1 MTAFAQALTQGR
13 ASDIVRT
20 LLDARADSFV
30 FVADHAPAANLA
42 VQNSGAAFVPT
53 TLVATYISG
62 TGDFG
67 FVSDFNVEIVF
78 EGTWTAELQ
87 QSFIIAAEYLSY
99 VITGDERDHKGVDD
113 IRITAS
119 LEDIDGSG
127 GILGQAGPTVTRF
140 FGGIPSQGIM
150 EFDVADAT
158 EYVALGLFD
167 DLVLHEMMHC
177 LGIGTIWSDLGLTTG
192 TVRGDDMRFVGFNA
206 ILAYNFGLR
215 EIARSDPGRWTG
227 VPVETDGGLGTAG
240 GHWDDRLFDNEL
252 MTGFVDDF
260 NFVSGMTIASLED
273 LGYDTIFVARQPGAA
288 VIQPDAFVDQFG
300 FV

>member
-1 MTAFAQALTQGR
+1 MTAFAQALSQGWGV
-13 ASDIVRT
+13 DIVRAV
-20 LLDARADSFV
+20 LDARTDTFIFLADPAPT
-30 FVADHAPAANLA
+30 ADMASSSSAMASTALL
-42 VQNSGAAFVPT
+42 Q
-53 TLVATYISG
+53 TYTSG

-99 VITGDERDHKGVDD
+99 VITGDERDHQGVDD

-119 LEDIDGSG
+119 LEDIDGPG
-127 GILGQAGPTVTRF
+127 GILGQAGPTATRF

-158 EYVALGLFD
+158 EYDALGLFD
-167 DLVLHEMMHC
+167 DIVLHEMLHC
-177 LGIGTIWSDLGLTTG
+177 LGIGTIWNGLELTTG
-192 TVRGDDMRFVGFNA
+192 TVRGDDMRFIGTNA

-215 EIARSDPGRWTG
+215 EIARSDPDRWTG
-227 VPVETDGGLGTAG
+227 VPVETDGGPGTAG

-273 LGYDTIFVARQPGAA
+273 LGYDTIFVARQPGAD